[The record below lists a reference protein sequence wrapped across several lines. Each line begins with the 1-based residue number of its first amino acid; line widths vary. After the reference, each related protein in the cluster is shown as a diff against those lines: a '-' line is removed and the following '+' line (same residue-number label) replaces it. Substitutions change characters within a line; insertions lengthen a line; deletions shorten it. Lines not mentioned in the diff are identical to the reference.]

1 MLGAVDVNAELDALQ
16 EHFVAVND
24 RIFTDSS
31 NPTVAALSA
40 EFLDIA
46 NWIDEIRYDLMMM
59 RMTDRTHGSL
69 Q

>member
-1 MLGAVDVNAELDALQ
+1 MFGVVDVNAELDALH
-16 EHFVAVND
+16 EHFVEVND

-31 NPTVAALSA
+31 NPTVPALSA

-46 NWIDEIRYDLMMM
+46 NWIDEIRYDLTMMG
-59 RMTDRTHGSL
+59 MTDRTHGSL

>member
-16 EHFVAVND
+16 EQFVAMND
-24 RIFTDSS
+24 RIFTDLS

-46 NWIDEIRYDLMMM
+46 NWIDEIRYDLIILG
-59 RMTDRTHGSL
+59 MTDRTNGSL

>member
-16 EHFVAVND
+16 EQFVAVND
-24 RIFTDSS
+24 RIFTDLS
-31 NPTVAALSA
+31 NPTAAALSA

-46 NWIDEIRYDLMMM
+46 NWIDEIRYDLMILG
-59 RMTDRTHGSL
+59 MTDRTNGSL

>member
-16 EHFVAVND
+16 EQFVAMND
-24 RIFTDSS
+24 RIFTDLSK
-31 NPTVAALSA
+31 PTVAALSA

-46 NWIDEIRYDLMMM
+46 NWIDEIRYDLIILG
-59 RMTDRTHGSL
+59 MTDRTNGSL

>member
-16 EHFVAVND
+16 EEFVAVND
-24 RIFTDSS
+24 RIFTDLS

-59 RMTDRTHGSL
+59 GMTDRTHGSL